1 MHKLASEAIAPAA
14 QIHRLCSAAL
24 IGASQTGARSG
35 ALMRKHHTL
44 ARRPLD
50 RQDDYLGRHGP
61 AGVRSACGA
70 VAVRR
75 PGGDTADGQWFT
87 VRSATSQHAN
97 TRIRG

>member
-24 IGASQTGARSG
+24 IGASQAAARSG
-35 ALMRKHHTL
+35 ALMRKHYAL
-44 ARRPLD
+44 GRRLLD
-50 RQDDYLGRHGP
+50 RQDDYLGQRGP

-75 PGGDTADGQWFT
+75 PAQ
-87 VRSATSQHAN
+87 
-97 TRIRG
+97 TRPMASGLRCGK